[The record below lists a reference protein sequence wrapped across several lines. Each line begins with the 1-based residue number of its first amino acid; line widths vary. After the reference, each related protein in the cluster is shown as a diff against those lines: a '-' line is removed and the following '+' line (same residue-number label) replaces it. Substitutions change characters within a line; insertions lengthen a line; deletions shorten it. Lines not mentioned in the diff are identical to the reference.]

1 MKIYLDKNNKT
12 IIAPF
17 GMLQKNHVD
26 FIKSCGF
33 AFTETDRFEFNTTE
47 IRKFK
52 KNKNRKKNRKTNY
65 KKK

>member
-1 MKIYLDKNNKT
+1 MKIYLDENNRT

-17 GMLQKNHVD
+17 GVMQKSHVK

-33 AFTETDRFEFNTTE
+33 AFTETDELKFNTTE

>member
-33 AFTETDRFEFNTTE
+33 AFTETGEFKFNTTE
-47 IRKFK
+47 VRKFK
-52 KNKNRKKNRKTNY
+52 KKNRKKNRKTNY